1 VATPQTQSVRL
12 ARVLG
17 PFEAFSLVVSAV
29 LGSSI
34 FIVPATVAGDVPF
47 LAGIVGVWI
56 AGGVFSLMGA
66 LTYAELG
73 AMLPEAGGGYVY
85 LEEAFGPAWSFL
97 FVWTDFLLVRAG
109 AAAAISVGFG
119 AYAATLFPL
128 PPAVYA
134 IALIL
139 FIGLLNV
146 LGTKL
151 SGMVQVL
158 GTVFKAGA
166 ILLVIAL
173 PWLYFSRVHTDYLRP
188 VLPPLGTAGV
198 GKAFMAALVPVLWS
212 FGGWDQLSH
221 MAEEVRNPEKNIAR
235 AFGFGLVAV
244 SLLFAGAAVSYQLI
258 FPIGRVAH
266 SQAIASDFFRVFWGP
281 SGAVVIAAI
290 VLFSALTSAHM
301 ALMSGSRSCF
311 AIGRAGLFPA
321 WTGRLHPRFGTPAN
335 SVIALTAWACLLV
348 GGNALYPSASRPL
361 YVVLFTYVMVGL
373 LLFSSL
379 VFAAAIRLRVTH
391 PEWKRPYRVSGYP
404 FTPAISIVVSLGLL
418 VSMLADSTAEAC
430 TGLAIILAGY
440 PVYVYSKNGLRHSK
454 NRVRA

>member
-1 VATPQTQSVRL
+1 VATPQPQTEKL

-34 FIVPATVAGDVPF
+34 FIVPATVAAQVPF
-47 LAGIVGVWI
+47 FAGIAGVWI
-56 AGGVFSLMGA
+56 VGGIVSLMA
-66 LTYAELG
+66 AITYAELG
-73 AMLPEAGGGYVY
+73 AMLPGAGGGYVY

-119 AYAATLFPL
+119 AYASALYPPV
-128 PPAVYA
+128 PPAAFA
-134 IALIL
+134 IGLIL
-139 FIGLLNV
+139 FLGLLNI

-158 GTVFKAGA
+158 GTLFKAAA

-173 PWLYFSRVHTDYLRP
+173 PWFYSSHIHAGYLVP
-188 VLPPLGTAGV
+188 VLPATGIGGTAR
-198 GKAFMAALVPVLWS
+198 ALSAAMIPVLWS

-221 MAEEVRNPEKNIAR
+221 MAEEIRNPEKNMVR
-235 AFGFGLVAV
+235 AFALGLIAV
-244 SLLFAGAAVSYQLI
+244 SLLFAGAAISYQLI
-258 FPIGRVAH
+258 FPISQVAH
-266 SQAIASDFFRVFWGP
+266 SPAIASDFFRALWGP
-281 SGAVVIAAI
+281 SGAVVITAV

-311 AIGRAGLFPA
+311 AIGRAGMFPA
-321 WTGRLHPRFGTPAN
+321 WTGRLSRSYGTPAN
-335 SVIALTAWACLLV
+335 SVIALTAWACILV
-348 GGNALYPSASRPL
+348 AGNALYRSGSRPL
-361 YVVLFTYVMVGL
+361 YVVLFTYVMVGM

-379 VFAAAIRLRVTH
+379 VFASAMRLRRTH
-391 PEWKRPYRVSGYP
+391 PEWKRPYRTAGYP
-404 FTPAISIVVSLGLL
+404 FTPIISILVSAGLL
-418 VSMLADSTAEAC
+418 LSMLADTTAEVC
-430 TGLAIILAGY
+430 TALGIILAGY
-440 PVYVYSKNGLRHSK
+440 PVYLYAK